1 MSVAD
6 KLQVLV
12 VDDTSV
18 SRMLICDG
26 LDQLGIKN
34 VSIAK
39 DGKAALD
46 AMMSKPRHLVISDY
60 HMPNMDGLELLKS
73 LRGFKPTSKCGFI
86 LITGQADAHTIAQG
100 KVLGMNN
107 VLKKPFTVDG
117 LKSCIQSIVGKL

>member
-26 LDQLGIKN
+26 LDQLGI
-34 VSIAK
+34 
-39 DGKAALD
+39 
-46 AMMSKPRHLVISDY
+46 
-60 HMPNMDGLELLKS
+60 
-73 LRGFKPTSKCGFI
+73 KPTSKCGFI

>member
-1 MSVAD
+1 MGVAA

-12 VDDTSV
+12 ADDTSV

-60 HMPNMDGLELLKS
+60 HMPKMDGLELLKG
-73 LRGFKPTSKCGFI
+73 LRDFKPTSKCGFI
-86 LITGQADAHTIAQG
+86 LITGQADKSVLIQG
-100 KVLGMNN
+100 KTLGMNN
-107 VLKKPFTVDG
+107 YLTKPFTTDG
-117 LKSCIQSIVGKL
+117 LKKCIESIVGKL